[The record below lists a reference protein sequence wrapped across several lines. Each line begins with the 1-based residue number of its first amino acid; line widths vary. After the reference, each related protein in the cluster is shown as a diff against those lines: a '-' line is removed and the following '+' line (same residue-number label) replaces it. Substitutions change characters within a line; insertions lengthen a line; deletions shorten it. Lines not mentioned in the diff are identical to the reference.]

1 MKRKKKSSDFDRIQR
16 EVARR
21 LQAGLPLAGM
31 LAATSLLCGCE
42 ELPIGRTSGIAPR
55 EDLPQCE
62 RKSTAPATHKNGQS
76 ETDPTRTTGVTAP
89 ETEPNR
95 RNESEDGVT
104 SGDVP
109 ETPPN
114 RKNESVDPAS
124 TMGRYPAK
132 PEKEKK

>member
-1 MKRKKKSSDFDRIQR
+1 MKRRKTSPDFEILQR
-16 EVARR
+16 EIAKR
-21 LQAGLPLAGM
+21 LKAGMPLAGM
-31 LAATSLLCGCE
+31 IAATSLLCGCN

-62 RKSTAPATHKNGQS
+62 RKSTAPATHSQS
-76 ETDPTRTTGVTAP
+76 ETDPTRTPGGPAP

-114 RKNESVDPAS
+114 RKNESVDPAR

-132 PEKEKK
+132 PEKK